1 MADITV
7 ESALAATGTSEHWVH
22 SRVFLT
28 KDVGYD
34 FFLDNVNNKQLCY
47 KKTTDGGATWGTKVV
62 FYDRGGEG
70 GVACFSV
77 WFDEWTEG
85 ITGDLIHVVWLDEG
99 DEARWSA
106 LDTSDDSVA
115 TPVNIV
121 SLAVF
126 GSDGGFN
133 DTSIEIAKMKG
144 GNLVVWLR
152 SVSSSNVVYR
162 STDGGASW
170 AARNDALETT
180 DDQFI
185 VLPADGTGDDNDG
198 AIIYHD
204 ASADALS
211 VKMYDDSANTHTET
225 AIATMVEDSG
235 GNYFNYDAML
245 SHSQGKIFVAFCNNH
260 NNAAN
265 DLKFYSVTPNSI
277 ASPTVSEL
285 TNVLTDT
292 IAISPRVI
300 IDEVN
305 GRVIVFYARGTVSAT
320 TVICYKISTDWGS
333 TWGSEQTFSDDTS
346 DDFRNIATSR
356 IVRNGDTGR
365 LQASWTNDDLADLM
379 TNVANSVAIEAAAG
393 ASGDI
398 AATLKP
404 AEAAF
409 NGEHSQTGAIESDLR
424 AATASLSGEQLI
436 EGAIAAE
443 LQPATAA
450 FTGEQTQSGSI
461 IAALQPALAA
471 FLGEH
476 AQAGSIVA
484 TLQAAQAALTGY
496 MQPTGEIAAT
506 LLAATASFTG
516 ESGNPGDIAGTLQ
529 FATASFTGAHSQSGT
544 IAASLPTATAS
555 VTGFLHIE
563 GEMAATMQPA
573 TAAFEGA
580 HGNDGVLSASLRPAT
595 ASISATMQPEGEI
608 AANLR
613 PPTAMFT
620 GEQSVE
626 GAMAGTLPA
635 ATSEMSAEQI
645 VAGILAATL
654 RSAQAALSG
663 EHGQAGNLVA
673 TLQFLTAALFGQQAI
688 TGSLAATLRA
698 PTAAF
703 VEVLTVIYG
712 IPITA
717 IVPYPTGITARHVQ
731 PVGIEAR
738 TAQPIEVTP

>member
-1 MADITV
+1 MADIIV

-265 DLKFYSVTPNSI
+265 DLLCYSITPDSI
-277 ASPTVSEL
+277 ASPTVTAL

-292 IAISPRVI
+292 IAVSPRVF

-305 GRVIVFYARGTVSAT
+305 GHLYVFYVRGTLGSAT
-320 TVICYKISTDWGS
+320 SVYYKVSTDWGS
-333 TWGSEQTFSDDTS
+333 TWGSETRYDEDTADDT
-346 DDFRNIATSR
+346 RNVFTPR
-356 IVRNGDTGR
+356 IVLSGATGR
-365 LQASWTNDDLADLM
+365 LSASWVNDDLFDLM
-379 TNVANSVAIEAAAG
+379 TGTTNSIAIEA
-393 ASGDI
+393 
-398 AATLKP
+398 
-404 AEAAF
+404 
-409 NGEHSQTGAIESDLR
+409 TGATTR
-424 AATASLSGEQLI
+424 RYSL
-436 EGAIAAE
+436 
-443 LQPATAA
+443 T
-450 FTGEQTQSGSI
+450 
-461 IAALQPALAA
+461 
-471 FLGEH
+471 
-476 AQAGSIVA
+476 
-484 TLQAAQAALTGY
+484 LTG
-496 MQPTGEIAAT
+496 
-506 LLAATASFTG
+506 
-516 ESGNPGDIAGTLQ
+516 
-529 FATASFTGAHSQSGT
+529 
-544 IAASLPTATAS
+544 
-555 VTGFLHIE
+555 
-563 GEMAATMQPA
+563 
-573 TAAFEGA
+573 
-580 HGNDGVLSASLRPAT
+580 
-595 ASISATMQPEGEI
+595 
-608 AANLR
+608 
-613 PPTAMFT
+613 
-620 GEQSVE
+620 
-626 GAMAGTLPA
+626 
-635 ATSEMSAEQI
+635 
-645 VAGILAATL
+645 
-654 RSAQAALSG
+654 
-663 EHGQAGNLVA
+663 
-673 TLQFLTAALFGQQAI
+673 
-688 TGSLAATLRA
+688 
-698 PTAAF
+698 
-703 VEVLTVIYG
+703 
-712 IPITA
+712 
-717 IVPYPTGITARHVQ
+717 
-731 PVGIEAR
+731 VG
-738 TAQPIEVTP
+738 